1 MLSSE
6 KGTGAKMRPAI
17 VCGIATGHVPVSY
30 WLIFFLSLV
39 TVPAVFANVN
49 SALVPFMFWKWR
61 KSEEATQGIRCSL
74 LVPLLSVVVI
84 SMYNQFMVMSEVIP
98 LFHEYTIWLPINIM
112 GDELLSQSSSTIYLL
127 ESFLMCS
134 FVCLGFLKRL
144 STSFNALT
152 SSFITFSHFVAI
164 LVLRRRE
171 GFYSNFVISLVKL

>member
-39 TVPAVFANVN
+39 TVPEVFANVN

-84 SMYNQFMVMSEVIP
+84 SMYNQFMVTSEVIP
-98 LFHEYTIWLPINIM
+98 LFHEYTMWLPINIM

-144 STSFNALT
+144 FMPWHLHSWHFKT
-152 SSFITFSHFVAI
+152 SSPSWNGDVRQVAMAI
-164 LVLRRRE
+164 
-171 GFYSNFVISLVKL
+171 

>member
-39 TVPAVFANVN
+39 TVPEVFANVN

-61 KSEEATQGIRCSL
+61 NSEEATQGIRCSL
-74 LVPLLSVVVI
+74 LVPPLRSS
-84 SMYNQFMVMSEVIP
+84 SMYNQFMVTSEVIP

-112 GDELLSQSSSTIYLL
+112 GDESLSQSSSTIYLL

-164 LVLRRRE
+164 LALRRRE
-171 GFYSNFVISLVKL
+171 DFYSNFVISLMKL